1 MSLIDILHD
10 MNIKLDG
17 VIDLGKAY
25 EISIEQSS
33 ESYCTLTL
41 KLPIDPRHIMREYG
55 DYIKMREVIEG
66 GKK

>member
-1 MSLIDILHD
+1 MI
-10 MNIKLDG
+10 N
-17 VIDLGKAY
+17 LGKAY

-55 DYIKMREVIEG
+55 EYIRLREVIEG